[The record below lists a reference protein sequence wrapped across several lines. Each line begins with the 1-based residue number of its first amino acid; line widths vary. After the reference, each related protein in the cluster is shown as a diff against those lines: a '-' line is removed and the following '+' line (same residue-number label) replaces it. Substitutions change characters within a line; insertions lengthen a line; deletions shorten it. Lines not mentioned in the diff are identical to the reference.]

1 MLRYTIPCVPPS
13 LNQFAGRENIW
24 EYRALKKRWAEL
36 AAIYCR
42 PRPKEPIARA
52 ILTLT
57 YHFADRRRRD
67 PDNYSGK
74 MILDGLVQAGILLDD
89 SFDNVELRLKKGEPD
104 RHNQRTV
111 IGIEEQK

>member
-1 MLRYTIPCVPPS
+1 MWRVRNAEIHDSMCAAKS
-13 LNQFAGRENIW
+13 ESICRAG
-24 EYRALKKRWAEL
+24 KHKRWAEL

-74 MILDGLVQAGILLDD
+74 MILDGLVRVGILLDD

-104 RHNQRTV
+104 RKNQRTV
-111 IGIEEQK
+111 IWIEEQK